1 MNIKYNFNKV
11 LGASKKEAPRANNK
25 GVSLVALAIT
35 IIVII
40 IIAAI
45 AISIYTGKYQDRA
58 TNAKIL
64 SEFIEVENAVAQR
77 GTEHKLDGRVYP
89 YEGKDLSD
97 DGITI
102 ANKLYSKGYYLL
114 SRSDLEKLGITGT
127 NREYVVN
134 YETGEVIATEPYQIA
149 LRTIYTKGELI
160 DEETDNAVSGIAEY
174 DELKGVNKPVLFSGM
189 IPVKY
194 ENGDWVVTDIYDT
207 EWYDYAINGS
217 GPIRYANVMLLD
229 DITLRDDSNNTYT
242 NERVRS
248 MNIDTMRGMRVVE
261 KGSMFIWIPR
271 YTYKNTGSG
280 TSVIY
285 SRLTA
290 DYLGNGYI
298 KSPAFYNGE
307 YNGATDENDN
317 AGYVAGG
324 RELTG
329 IWISKYEA
337 SYSS

>member
-1 MNIKYNFNKV
+1 MNIKKYFNKV

-40 IIAAI
+40 ILAAI
-45 AISIYTGKYQDRA
+45 AIGIYSGGFQDKA

-77 GTEHKLDGRVYP
+77 GTEHKLDAKVYP
-89 YEGKDLSD
+89 YEGENLEAA
-97 DGITI
+97 GLTI
-102 ANKLYSKGYYLL
+102 NNKYYSKGYYLL
-114 SRSDLEKLGITGT
+114 KKAHLEKLGITGA
-127 NREYVVN
+127 NKEYVVN
-134 YETGEVIATEPYQIA
+134 YETGEVIVTDPYKIA
-149 LRTIYTKGELI
+149 MRTIYTKAELI

-174 DELKGVNKPVLFSGM
+174 DEEKGVNKPVLFSGM

-194 ENGDWVVTDIYDT
+194 ENGDWVVTDVYDT
-207 EWYDYAINGS
+207 EWYDYVVNGS

-229 DITLRDDSNNTYT
+229 DISLVDSNNVTYS

-271 YTYKNTGSG
+271 YTYKETSGG
-280 TSVIY
+280 TSIVY

-290 DYLGNGYI
+290 DYLGNDYI

-307 YNGATDENDN
+307 YNGATAENDN
-317 AGYVAGG
+317 GGYVAGG